1 MIHVKYIGGNHAGV
15 SQKWGGTCA
24 TNYAL
29 LKALEGHP
37 EFVFE
42 AKFRKDFPG
51 LLEIRRFLEGADVT
65 HVDDT
70 FIVSRMFHGGFSAPD
85 IIGPI
90 TRSPL
95 KNYEGWTAPYTAEW
109 FYQAQVIRLNYAEER
124 HDTHLVRLIRHGVDT
139 GRLQPCE
146 GAARKYVLWA
156 GDKNRPAKNYPL
168 MEEIMQG
175 FELPDG
181 YEFRVLTDYPV
192 QDYWTLLDETAVL
205 VNTSRHESFCCAAF
219 EAMAKGVPVIWRQG
233 LQGGVHE
240 AAGLRVSYEA
250 GAYRAAI
257 LETLSGENYLNL
269 GQAAR
274 EYCETNASL
283 AVMGEDLAA
292 VYGEVMEKKKAEAT

>member
-1 MIHVKYIGGNHAGV
+1 MIHVKYIGGSHAAV
-15 SQKWGGTCA
+15 TQKWGGTSA

-29 LKALEGHP
+29 LKAMEGHP

-70 FIVSRMFHGGFSAPD
+70 LIIAWMFNGGIPAPD
-85 IIGPI
+85 VIGPI

-95 KNYEGWTAPYTAEW
+95 KDYQGWRAPYTADW
-109 FYQAQVIRLNYAEER
+109 FYRARVIRLNYAEENDNR
-124 HDTHLVRLIRHGVDT
+124 HLVKLIRHGVDT
-139 GRLQPCE
+139 DRLRPLE
-146 GAARKYVLWA
+146 GAARKYILWA
-156 GDKNRPAKNYPL
+156 GGIRPAKNYPL
-168 MEEIMQG
+168 MQEIMQG
-175 FELPDG
+175 FELPAG

-192 QDYWTLLDETAVL
+192 QDYWELLDETALL
-205 VNTSRHESFCCAAF
+205 VNTSRCESFCCAAF

-240 AAGLRVSYEA
+240 AAGVRVGYEA
-250 GAYRAAI
+250 GEYRAAI
-257 LETLSGENYLNL
+257 LEALSGESYRNL
-269 GQAAR
+269 GRAAR

-283 AVMGEDLAA
+283 AVMGEDLVA
-292 VYGEVMEKKKAEAT
+292 VYREALEKKRAEAA